1 MTAQWAPGPDLPSRH
16 GSRVGGIVLVVI
28 GSLLG
33 LLTLGL
39 LGGGSVLM
47 WANQTQRDASGYL
60 TTGTDR
66 LSGSGYALVSTNV
79 DINLAGRGWSISRGA
94 LGKLRITATG
104 ASGSGPGLFLGIAS
118 RADARQYLNGVAYDE
133 LTDLRFLP
141 FRASYVEHD
150 GGAPAAPQS
159 QPIWQAVTTGTGTLT
174 LTWTVAPGQ
183 WAVVLMN
190 ADASPGVSAD
200 VSLGATAP
208 FLFGLALGLLIGG
221 GVALIVTVLLLTF
234 GIRSLTRGSHGEA
247 PLPAPPPLPGGVP
260 LPPPVPGVSVAPLSY
275 PLRIEGRLEEPVNRW
290 LWLVK
295 WVLLIPHYIVLWFL
309 FVAMFLLTVFAFF
322 AILFTGRY
330 PRAIFDFNV
339 SVLRWAWRVGFYGYS
354 ALGTDRY
361 PPFSF
366 EVEAGYPATLEVP
379 YPEHLSRGLVLVKW
393 WLLAIPQY
401 IIVAVLA
408 GGAYFSGL
416 IAILALFAAVAVLF
430 TARYPKGMF
439 DFVMGLNRWVFRVLV
454 YALLMRDE
462 YPPFRLD
469 AGGYE
474 TPPVPSPPPTSMYGS
489 LPYPPPLG

>member
-1 MTAQWAPGPDLPSRH
+1 MTTRWAPDSGPPGGR
-16 GSRVGGIVLVVI
+16 GSRVGGVVLVVI
-28 GSLLG
+28 GCLLG
-33 LLTLGL
+33 LLTIGL

-60 TTGTDR
+60 TTGSDR
-66 LSGSGYALVSTNV
+66 LSGSGYALASTNV
-79 DINLAGRGWSISRGA
+79 DINLGGRGWSIGEGA
-94 LGKLRITATG
+94 LGKLRITATSTSG
-104 ASGSGPGLFLGIAS
+104 AGLFIGIAP
-118 RADARQYLNGVAYDE
+118 RTDMLHYLNGVAYDE
-133 LTDLRFLP
+133 LTGLRFLP
-141 FRASYVEHD
+141 FRASYVPHG
-150 GGAPAAPQS
+150 GGAPSTPQS
-159 QPIWQAVTTGTGTLT
+159 QSIWQAQTTGTGTQT
-174 LTWTVAPGQ
+174 LTWTVTRGQ
-183 WAVVLMN
+183 WAVVIMN
-190 ADASPGVSAD
+190 ADASPGVAAD
-200 VSLGATAP
+200 VSLGASAP

-221 GVALIVTVLLLTF
+221 VVALVVAVLLLTF
-234 GIRSLTRGSHGEA
+234 GVRSLNRSSRGST
-247 PLPAPPPLPGGVP
+247 PLPAPPPLQAGVP
-260 LPPPVPGVSVAPLSY
+260 LPPPVATGTAPLSY
-275 PLRIEGRLEEPVNRW
+275 PLRIEGRLDEPVNRW

-309 FVAMFLLTVFAFF
+309 FVAAFLLTVFAFF

-330 PRAIFDFNV
+330 PRGIFDFNV
-339 SVLRWAWRVGFYGYS
+339 GVLRWAWRVGFYGYS

-366 EVEAGYPATLEVP
+366 EVEADYPATLDVP

-401 IIVAVLA
+401 VVVAILA
-408 GGAYFSGL
+408 GGAYFVGL
-416 IAILALFAAVAVLF
+416 IPILVLVAAVAVLF
-430 TARYPKGMF
+430 TGRYPKGIF

-474 TPPVPSPPPTSMYGS
+474 TPPVSSPPPASMYGP

>member
-1 MTAQWAPGPDLPSRH
+1 MSAQWAPDPGLPSRG

-28 GSLLG
+28 GCLLG
-33 LLTLGL
+33 LLTIGL

-47 WANQTQRDASGYL
+47 WANQTQRDATGYL

-66 LSGSGYALVSTNV
+66 LSSSGYALASTNV
-79 DINLAGRGWSISRGA
+79 DIGLGGRGWSIGQGA

-104 ASGSGPGLFLGIAS
+104 ASGSGLFIGIAPRS
-118 RADARQYLNGVAYDE
+118 DTLGYLNGVAYDE

-141 FRASYVEHD
+141 FRASYITHG
-150 GGAPAAPQS
+150 GGAPATPESQS
-159 QPIWQAVTTGTGTLT
+159 IWQAQSSGAGTQT

-183 WAVVLMN
+183 WAVVIMN
-190 ADASPGVSAD
+190 ADASRTVSAD
-200 VSLGATAP
+200 VALGATAP

-221 GVALIVTVLLLTF
+221 GVALLVTVLLLTF
-234 GIRSLTRGSHGEA
+234 GIRSLNRSSGGRT
-247 PLPAPPPLPGGVP
+247 PLPAPPLMPSGVP
-260 LPPPVPGVSVAPLSY
+260 LPPPMPAPMAAVPLSY
-275 PLRIEGRLEEPVNRW
+275 PLRIEGRLDEPVSRW

-309 FVAMFLLTVFAFF
+309 FVAVFLLTVFAFF

-339 SVLRWAWRVGFYGYS
+339 AVLRWAWRVGFYGYS

-361 PPFSF
+361 PPFTF
-366 EVEAGYPATLEVP
+366 EVEADYPATLDVP

-401 IIVAVLA
+401 IIIAVLA
-408 GGAYFSGL
+408 GGAYFGGL
-416 IAILALFAAVAVLF
+416 IAILAFFAAVAILF
-430 TARYPKGMF
+430 TARYPKGIF
-439 DFVMGLNRWVFRVLV
+439 DLVMGLNRWVFRVLV

-469 AGGYE
+469 TGGDE
-474 TPPVPSPPPTSMYGS
+474 TPPVPTPPPASMYGP

>member
-1 MTAQWAPGPDLPSRH
+1 MTAQWAPDAGLPSGR
-16 GSRVGGIVLVVI
+16 GSRVGGVVLVVI
-28 GSLLG
+28 GCLLG
-33 LLTLGL
+33 LLTIGL

-66 LSGSGYALVSTNV
+66 LSGAGYALASTNV
-79 DINLAGRGWSISRGA
+79 DIGLAGRGWAISEGA
-94 LGKLRITATG
+94 LGKVRITATG
-104 ASGSGPGLFLGIAS
+104 SSSSGLFIGIAPRS
-118 RADARQYLNGVAYDE
+118 DTLRYLNGVAYDA

-141 FRASYVEHD
+141 FRASYVAHA
-150 GGAPAAPQS
+150 GGAPATPQS
-159 QPIWQAVTTGTGTLT
+159 QAFWEAQATGTGTQT
-174 LTWTVAPGQ
+174 LIWTVAPGQ
-183 WAVVLMN
+183 WAVVVMN
-190 ADASPGVSAD
+190 ADASKGVSAD

-234 GIRSLTRGSHGEA
+234 GIRSLNRSSRGQT
-247 PLPAPPPLPGGVP
+247 PLPAPPPLPAGVP
-260 LPPPVPGVSVAPLSY
+260 LPPPVTPTAPLSY
-275 PLRIEGRLEEPVNRW
+275 PLRIEGRLDEPVSRW

-295 WVLLIPHYIVLWFL
+295 WVLLIPHYVVLWFL
-309 FVAMFLLTVFAFF
+309 FVAVFLLTVFAFF

-339 SVLRWAWRVGFYGYS
+339 AVLRWAWRVGFYGYS

-366 EVEAGYPATLEVP
+366 EVEADYPATLDVP

-401 IIVAVLA
+401 IIVAVLS
-408 GGAYFSGL
+408 GGAAVAASFGGL
-416 IAILALFAAVAVLF
+416 IAILAFLAAVAVLF
-430 TARYPKGMF
+430 TGRYPKGIF

-454 YALLMRDE
+454 YVLLMRDE

-469 AGGYE
+469 SGGYE
-474 TPPVPSPPPTSMYGS
+474 TPPMPSPPPASMYGP